1 MRQQDT
7 DDQHNNRTLLYVLKY
22 TDDPDKRQKD
32 MQKLMHDIKLFYEIK
47 YMKDYSMLCKRRGI
61 PFDGTYYTTKLNYD
75 PPNNHNDRRCNEI
88 KCIKEIF
95 AQCTEKGIPF
105 EENYYANKYFET
117 VQTIQ
122 KKRKR
127 KAKKE
132 KDPEWKPSAY
142 IKKIAKEEE
151 VPRKRLRATTEAQR
165 KKTKVMHDKDEQDE
179 QEIKMY

>member
-1 MRQQDT
+1 MHPVRQQNT
-7 DDQHNNRTLLYVLKY
+7 DDQDNNRILLYVLKY

-32 MQKLMHDIKLFYEIK
+32 MQKLMYDIKLFYEIK

-75 PPNNHNDRRCNEI
+75 PPNNHNDRRCNEM

-95 AQCTEKGIPF
+95 AQCAEKGIPF
-105 EENYYANKYFET
+105 EENYYTTKYFET
-117 VQTIQ
+117 MQN
-122 KKRKR
+122 KKRR

-132 KDPEWKPSAY
+132 KDPEWKPSGY
-142 IKKIAKEEE
+142 IKKIAKKE

-165 KKTKVMHDKDEQDE
+165 KKQ
-179 QEIKMY
+179 Q